1 MNAEGRA
8 EMRKWHLEMIDDGT
22 PSGALYAGTCRGCD
36 AHYPCDAILAL
47 DALDE
52 LSERVKRAVGL
63 ANEYLEDEESL
74 VREDPFTAGTCQ
86 VASELLAILTGD
98 GV

>member
-1 MNAEGRA
+1 MNAEEREEIRA
-8 EMRKWHLEMIDDGT
+8 RLAT
-22 PSGALYAGTCRGCD
+22 ALDTKGIPATWWRSFD
-36 AHYPCDAILAL
+36 DAILVL

-74 VREDPFTAGTCQ
+74 VREDPFTVGTCQ

-98 GV
+98 GE